1 MTDKCCTKTVRC
13 QKCAKRK
20 RRSRTQPRAR
30 RPTGSGG
37 PSTTVFNVGLIQPS
51 VTYPLLYRSLSTPTY
66 SVGTNTTLSVP
77 RSRSV
82 ATGGNTPLPPS
93 PARERPIWNRIDDQW
108 NEWVRHNILERRDE
122 DTVEEDVIEFRS
134 ESQFSSPR
142 YRSPAPRRVAGGAAD
157 LPPLELSP
165 KPETPI
171 QTPQGTPSRMTSPR
185 SPPRRSRPSR
195 QTLQPGTGSL
205 DQDFLDAMN

>member
-20 RRSRTQPRAR
+20 RRSRTQTRAT

-66 SVGTNTTLSVP
+66 SVGTNTTPSVP

-82 ATGGNTPLPPS
+82 ATGGNTPLPQS
-93 PARERPIWNRIDDQW
+93 PARERPVWDRINDQW
-108 NEWVRHNILERRDE
+108 NE
-122 DTVEEDVIEFRS
+122 FRP
-134 ESQFSSPR
+134 ESQFSSPQ
-142 YRSPAPRRVAGGAAD
+142 YRSPAPRRIAGGAAD
-157 LPPLELSP
+157 IPPLELSP
-165 KPETPI
+165 KPETPVN
-171 QTPQGTPSRMTSPR
+171 TPRHSTSRMTSPR
-185 SPPRRSRPSR
+185 SPPRRRRPSR

-205 DQDFLDAMN
+205 DDDFLDAMN